1 MAWHEWPLMMFT
13 VLAQTSVG
21 SFLVLGGILLSGQ
34 LSLNEETRLHKAM
47 FFLWALMGLGF
58 MASTAHLGS
67 PLRAVNALNQLGSS
81 WLSNEIFFGSLFF
94 AAGGFYWLLSIL
106 NKGSVQARKGLLA
119 AAMLMGIVFM
129 YAMIK
134 VYLIDTVPTW
144 NNMFT
149 PLGFILTML
158 LSGLLFAQLLLAGA
172 QSKLTGLYK
181 ILPIA
186 GAAAAVISLVVTVLQ
201 MIDLSSINSAVTAA
215 SGIIDNMQQLQLIR
229 GALMLAALA
238 LWFKPL
244 ITKNKPTTLLL
255 VPAFVLIFVSEFIA
269 RGIFYGLHMTIG
281 M

>member
-1 MAWHEWPLMMFT
+1 MAWHEWPLMLFT

-21 SFLVLGGILLSGQ
+21 SFLVLGGLLLSGQ
-34 LSLNEETRLHKAM
+34 LSLNEENRLHKAM

-67 PLRAVNALNQLGSS
+67 PLRAMNALNQVGSS

-94 AAGGFYWLLSIL
+94 AAGGFYWLLSML
-106 NKGSVQARKGLLA
+106 NKGTPQVRKMLLA
-119 AAMLMGIVFM
+119 AAMLIGIVFM

-144 NNMFT
+144 NNIFT
-149 PLGFILTML
+149 PFGFILTML
-158 LSGLLFAQLLLAGA
+158 LSGLLFAQLLLTGA
-172 QSKLTGLYK
+172 QSKQAGHKL
-181 ILPIA
+181 LPVA
-186 GAAAAVISLVVTVLQ
+186 GAIAAVVSLVVTVLQ
-201 MIDLSSINSAVTAA
+201 MTDLSSINSAVTAA
-215 SGIIDNMQQLQLIR
+215 AGIIDNMQQLQLIR

-244 ITKNKPTTLLL
+244 ITSDKPTTLLL
-255 VPAFVLIFVSEFIA
+255 APAFVLMFVSEFIA
-269 RGIFYGLHMTIG
+269 RGIFYGLHMTTG